1 MSNDKRS
8 EYLTRNGILK
18 QLSDVEVT
26 HVSTAETAEHLTDG
40 DEYLDLEQLD
50 HGVQKACG
58 AINRTMGRVLPRK
71 AVHAATWQKLISLL
85 ATPCAAAAHVG
96 EHKPCC
102 LHLLPPHAQEGLK
115 LTCDQQKQ
123 VADLEVET
131 KAKLHNILTPEQL
144 QQLKQMRPPTP
155 QGVPGCAAH
164 GGHAPAKV
172 CPSKAPKTRVPTVSK
187 AEQH

>member
-8 EYLTRNGILK
+8 EYLTRNSILK

-26 HVSTAETAEHLTDG
+26 HVSTAETADRLADG

-85 ATPCAAAAHVG
+85 AAPCNAAAHAG

-102 LHLLPPHAQEGLK
+102 LHLLPPHAQEGLN

-131 KAKLHNILTPEQL
+131 KTKLHKILTPEQL
-144 QQLKQMRPPTP
+144 QQLKQMRPPPP
-155 QGVPGCAAH
+155 QGGPGCCGHPKAKPGQAAAPK
-164 GGHAPAKV
+164 APA
-172 CPSKAPKTRVPTVSK
+172 PAR
-187 AEQH
+187 